1 MVASCVLFAGVAK
14 FGGCSSANG
23 GGGFAATC
31 SEKQH
36 VANVGQP
43 GNWRSASTGEFGVV
57 CSLHILLEKSFTNRF
72 LLILNFDNCPIS
84 ETSVF
89 FFFPSSFQVGLL
101 IDRLAQFLAKLK
113 FTLTVLVTSW
123 TEKKQRRQ
131 SAGTLLALN
140 TSLCPLVLAVVAL
153 SALLSAPLL
162 PLFTLPIFLVG
173 FPRPQRSWPGPVGTA
188 CPCPDSIFYQQ
199 MSGSLASALRM
210 AFARGSMGKFSLPLQ
225 QLMKIN
231 LTNCYI
237 TKK

>member
-1 MVASCVLFAGVAK
+1 M
-14 FGGCSSANG
+14 SSL
-23 GGGFAATC
+23 
-31 SEKQH
+31 S
-36 VANVGQP
+36 
-43 GNWRSASTGEFGVV
+43 
-57 CSLHILLEKSFTNRF
+57 
-72 LLILNFDNCPIS
+72 
-84 ETSVF
+84 F
-89 FFFPSSFQVGLL
+89 FFLSLIQVGLL
-101 IDRLAQFLAKLK
+101 IDRLAQFLTKLK

-140 TSLCPLVLAVVAL
+140 TSLCPLVLAVVTL

-210 AFARGSMGKFSLPLQ
+210 AFARGSMGTFSLSQRLVVRVV
-225 QLMKIN
+225 K
-231 LTNCYI
+231 
-237 TKK
+237 

>member
-1 MVASCVLFAGVAK
+1 M
-14 FGGCSSANG
+14 
-23 GGGFAATC
+23 
-31 SEKQH
+31 
-36 VANVGQP
+36 
-43 GNWRSASTGEFGVV
+43 
-57 CSLHILLEKSFTNRF
+57 
-72 LLILNFDNCPIS
+72 
-84 ETSVF
+84 
-89 FFFPSSFQVGLL
+89 GLL

-210 AFARGSMGKFSLPLQ
+210 AFARGSMGKFSLSQ
-225 QLMKIN
+225 QFYCYRHEMRIN
-231 LTNCYI
+231 LTDYYM
-237 TKK
+237 TKRKMFNILLSEDPQMH

>member
-1 MVASCVLFAGVAK
+1 M
-14 FGGCSSANG
+14 
-23 GGGFAATC
+23 
-31 SEKQH
+31 
-36 VANVGQP
+36 
-43 GNWRSASTGEFGVV
+43 
-57 CSLHILLEKSFTNRF
+57 
-72 LLILNFDNCPIS
+72 
-84 ETSVF
+84 
-89 FFFPSSFQVGLL
+89 GLL

-210 AFARGSMGKFSLPLQ
+210 AFARGSMGEFSRSHHHP
-225 QLMKIN
+225 MRIN
-231 LTNCYI
+231 LTNYYV
-237 TKK
+237 KKISIRLSKKSNISVTSNSFTVHSL